1 MMKQAAKPP
10 LASIVNAFRSSESRL
25 RAFVRRLV
33 VNDSDVDDICQE
45 TVLRA
50 LEAEKQRTI
59 DSPEAFLFGV
69 ARNVVRKQL
78 TKQSRSVIDLVDGL
92 APDEY
97 AAEEPSLDRVLDERQ
112 RLELF
117 TEAVATLPPQCQ
129 RVFVMKRVYGY
140 SQRDIAARLKIS
152 ESTVEKHVAAGL
164 KRCKDEMEQHAHEP
178 RRHSRLS
185 K

>member
-1 MMKQAAKPP
+1 MKQAAKQPM
-10 LASIVNAFRSSESRL
+10 ASIINAFRSSENRL
-25 RAFVRRLV
+25 RSFIRRLG
-33 VNDSDVDDICQE
+33 VNDSDIDDICQE

-50 LEAEKQRTI
+50 LKAEKQRTI

-97 AAEEPSLDRVLDERQ
+97 AAGEPSLGRALDERQ
-112 RLELF
+112 RLQLF

-164 KRCKDEMEQHAHEP
+164 KRCMDEMEQRAHEP
-178 RRHSRLS
+178 REDSRQR

>member
-1 MMKQAAKPP
+1 M
-10 LASIVNAFRSSESRL
+10 
-25 RAFVRRLV
+25 
-33 VNDSDVDDICQE
+33 
-45 TVLRA
+45 
-50 LEAEKQRTI
+50 
-59 DSPEAFLFGV
+59 

-97 AAEEPSLDRVLDERQ
+97 AAGEPSLGRAMDERQ
-112 RLELF
+112 RLQLF

-152 ESTVEKHVAAGL
+152 ESTVKST
-164 KRCKDEMEQHAHEP
+164 
-178 RRHSRLS
+178 SRPD
-185 K
+185 